1 MAYGHSI
8 RMSAE
13 NAAVQRALTRASGTW
28 GGYQAWK
35 ELDADSRLALIDR
48 VMRADNDFIDDLPV
62 AL

>member
-1 MAYGHSI
+1 MTYGHST
-8 RMSAE
+8 RLSAE

-28 GGYQAWK
+28 GGNQAWR

-48 VMRADNDFIDDLPV
+48 VLRADNDFIDDLPV

>member
-1 MAYGHSI
+1 MASGHSI